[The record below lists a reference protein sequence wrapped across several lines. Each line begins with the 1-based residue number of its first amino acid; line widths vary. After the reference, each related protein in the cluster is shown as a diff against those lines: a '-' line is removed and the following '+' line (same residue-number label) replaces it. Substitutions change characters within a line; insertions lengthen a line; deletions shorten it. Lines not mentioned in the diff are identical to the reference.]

1 MANLCDWNCF
11 DLIILCAQEKIIMTD
26 KNSRTAYG
34 IMGLVLVCCLMM
46 AFIETVIEPAYAVKS
61 GTKAAVFLLLPLL
74 FSKVAKIKLFDRSF
88 VLDQKDIIKLLALGA
103 LIYGIIL
110 GGYAL
115 TADIFDYASLVR
127 SLSAD
132 QKVDNNSFIWVALYI
147 SFGNSFLEEFLFRY
161 VSFLQLTKYASRKT
175 AYLFSSAAFAVYHIA
190 MLAASFPLPLLLLV
204 LIGLAAGG
212 LIFDYVDEKGG
223 TIYNSWIIHMFAD
236 FAIMTIWYLH
246 I

>member
-1 MANLCDWNCF
+1 
-11 DLIILCAQEKIIMTD
+11 MTD

-61 GTKAAVFLLLPLL
+61 GTKAAVFLLFPLL
-74 FSKVAKIKLFDRSF
+74 FSKTAKIKLFGRFFALNKKD
-88 VLDQKDIIKLLALGA
+88 VLKLLALGA
-103 LIYGIIL
+103 LIYAIIM
-110 GGYAL
+110 GGYGL
-115 TADIFDYASLVR
+115 TVNFFDYASLVR
-127 SLSAD
+127 SLSSD
-132 QKVDNNSFIWVALYI
+132 QRVDNNSFLGVALYI

-161 VSFLQLTKYASRKT
+161 VSFLQLTKYAPRKI

-204 LIGLAAGG
+204 LIGLNAGG